1 MAWIIAGLIGLMFG
15 GPRGLIVALVL
26 LALVRWGVRKT
37 LVEGL
42 GRVQEQL
49 VESAFAVMGAV
60 SKADGVV
67 SRDEIRHAEAMFVRL
82 HLNPAQREAAKAA
95 FNRGKRPDFD
105 LDAEVARFARVCR
118 GRRPLMQMFLQLQL
132 SAVAADGRLH
142 PAEHEMLVRVARG
155 LGLSE
160 MDVQRLEALLRA
172 SSRGPGPGSSG
183 PGGGA
188 ARGARLADAYKAL
201 GVDAEATDAEL
212 KRAYRRLMSQNHP
225 DKLGREVPES
235 LRELAEERSREINAA
250 YDLIKE
256 ARGLS

>member
-1 MAWIIAGLIGLMFG
+1 MIGWIIAGLIGLMFG
-15 GPRGLIVALVL
+15 GPRGLIIALIL

-37 LVEGL
+37 LTEGL

-49 VESAFAVMGAV
+49 VESAFAVMGAL

-67 SRDEIRHAEAMFVRL
+67 SRDEIRHAEAMFTRL
-82 HLNPAQREAAKAA
+82 HLNPAQRETAKAA
-95 FNRGKRPDFD
+95 FNRGKAEDFD

-160 MDVQRLEALLRA
+160 QDVQRLEALLRA
-172 SSRGPGPGSSG
+172 SSQGAG
-183 PGGGA
+183 PGGPGA
-188 ARGARLADAYKAL
+188 APARGARLADAYEAL
-201 GVDAEATDAEL
+201 GVTSDASDAEL

-225 DKLGREVPES
+225 DKLGSNVPES
-235 LRELAEERSREINAA
+235 MRELAEERSREINAA
-250 YDLIKE
+250 YDVIKE
-256 ARGLS
+256 ARGLP